1 MTEQTPRVIC
11 VGEAVIE
18 LRRGPDGAFSAACA
32 GDSFN
37 TAVYLARAGL
47 NVGFATAV
55 GDDPYSD
62 SIVALALAEGLGARL
77 IYFSGITLSLYS
89 NDGLGRL
96 FAARNKA
103 MRDAH
108 PVGKLKQ
115 FARWR
120 AVAPNAADGFAG
132 LAMLDQGQRREAA
145 RYAQNEISRA
155 LPPRPMR
162 QCCLSRDR
170 LRPQWQNRR

>member
-11 VGEAVIE
+11 IGEAAIE

-62 SIVALALAEGLGARL
+62 SIVALALADSGLISFCAYLAACRRCPWSSMASPANPSAAFGATARQRANC
-77 IYFSGITLSLYS
+77 LSLPT
-89 NDGLGRL
+89 GC
-96 FAARNKA
+96 A
-103 MRDAH
+103 
-108 PVGKLKQ
+108 
-115 FARWR
+115 
-120 AVAPNAADGFAG
+120 
-132 LAMLDQGQRREAA
+132 
-145 RYAQNEISRA
+145 SRIA
-155 LPPRPMR
+155 L
-162 QCCLSRDR
+162 
-170 LRPQWQNRR
+170 